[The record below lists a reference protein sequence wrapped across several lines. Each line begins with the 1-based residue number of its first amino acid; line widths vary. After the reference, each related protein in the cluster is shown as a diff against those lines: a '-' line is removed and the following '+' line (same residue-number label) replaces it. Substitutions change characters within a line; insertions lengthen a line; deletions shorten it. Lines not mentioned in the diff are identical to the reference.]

1 MNIKNLVRFIVA
13 GAIGVLTTVIT
24 HNYVSHPVNMA
35 LGFWTM
41 CLFLPLHLSS
51 ADMNK
56 KKGLIGQFIGAT
68 IGAIVVYVIN
78 RLY

>member
-1 MNIKNLVRFIVA
+1 MNIKNSVRFIAA

-41 CLFLPLHLSS
+41 CLILPLHLSS
-51 ADMNK
+51 DDMNK
-56 KKGLIGQFIGAT
+56 KKRIIGQFIGAT

-78 RLY
+78 RLF

>member
-1 MNIKNLVRFIVA
+1 VNIKNSVRFIAA
-13 GAIGVLTTVIT
+13 GVIGALTTVIT

-41 CLFLPLHLSS
+41 CLILPLHLSS

-56 KKGLIGQFIGAT
+56 TKRIFGQFIGAT
-68 IGAIVVYVIN
+68 IGAIVVYIIN
-78 RLY
+78 RFI